1 MSCKSVAA
9 EPPEGCAAAFGG
21 DRMRDISISLFAET
35 NIGMRRSINED
46 SCLIA
51 DLEAGNSEKPS
62 QLLTHPI
69 GEHGY
74 LMVVS
79 DGMGGAAAGEVASDF
94 AVKTMLEK
102 LLKLT
107 TDRSIAE
114 QLREAAE
121 AANQRIW
128 SHAEENPELSGMGA
142 T

>member
-1 MSCKSVAA
+1 MS
-9 EPPEGCAAAFGG
+9 
-21 DRMRDISISLFAET
+21 DISISLFADS
-35 NIGMRRSINED
+35 NIGMRRAINED

-51 DLEAGNSEKPS
+51 DLETGSSEETS
-62 QLLTHPI
+62 HLLSHQV

-107 TDRSIAE
+107 TDRDIAD

-128 SHAEENPELSGMGA
+128 NHAE
-142 T
+142 